1 MKPIANNARPK
12 ALAFTLVEMLV
23 VIAIAGVLMSIALPG
38 IKKLRRQDPLSL
50 GAQQMLD
57 DLEWARIHAMAR
69 GADVYMVFFP
79 LWSQTAV
86 IPVQTNL
93 AATTLAQNSHF
104 QSSSVANSL
113 LGGQCASYAIFAE
126 GSAGE
131 QPGQP
136 IVEQTFLT
144 KWRRLPPGVVI
155 PASAFNTATLFPAA
169 CRANLPRLAND
180 DLAPADF
187 GLLNLP
193 AIRFHAHGEL
203 SPQVAGSLVLPLRY
217 YGTNLVN
224 PAVSTPTDMWIARD
238 ARDPARRYFRQT
250 QVEISSL
257 SGRPRLLAA
266 FTWGAPPNIE
276 VWSSSNS
283 RWLPVGSVLPPPP
296 NTVSELRETYSIQ
309 P

>member
-1 MKPIANNARPK
+1 MKPPMNNTRPTS
-12 ALAFTLVEMLV
+12 LAFTLVEMLV

-93 AATTLAQNSHF
+93 AATTLARNSHF
-104 QSSSVANSL
+104 QSSSAANSL
-113 LGGQCASYAIFAE
+113 LGGQRASYAIFAE

-136 IVEQTFLT
+136 IVEQTFLA
-144 KWRRLPPGVVI
+144 KWRRLPQGVVI
-155 PASAFNTATLFPAA
+155 PAGAFNNATLFPAA

-187 GLLNLP
+187 GLLMLP
-193 AIRFHAHGEL
+193 AIRFHGRGDL
-203 SPQVAGSLVLPLRY
+203 SPEISGALVLTLQY
-217 YGTNLVN
+217 YGANLISPTNGTGGYGLADVQVS
-224 PAVSTPTDMWIARD
+224 PAVPNPRSAQI
-238 ARDPARRYFRQT
+238 
-250 QVEISSL
+250 EISAL
-257 SGRPRLLAA
+257 SGRPKLI
-266 FTWGAPPNIE
+266 F
-276 VWSSSNS
+276 
-283 RWLPVGSVLPPPP
+283 
-296 NTVSELRETYSIQ
+296 IQ